1 MHQLQFFR
9 EEFDRKGYGGGDG
22 IRHCGSPVGK
32 AEPEIEEGSREVRTK
47 QAKKIPP
54 PGLR

>member
-1 MHQLQFFR
+1 M
-9 EEFDRKGYGGGDG
+9 GDG
-22 IRHCGSPVGK
+22 IRHCGSPAEK

-54 PGLR
+54 LGLQ

>member
-1 MHQLQFFR
+1 M
-9 EEFDRKGYGGGDG
+9 GDG
-22 IRHCGSPVGK
+22 IRHCGSPVEK

-54 PGLR
+54 LGLQ